1 MMIRRQKEQE
11 HMKNASVK
19 EMIRKQKLEAE
30 ERKEMVS
37 TRSEHVDWLLLNFVG
52 NSRKENVAEKSTDK

>member
-19 EMIRKQKLEAE
+19 EMIRKQKAEAE

-37 TRSEHVDWLLLNFVG
+37 KRSEHMDWLLLNFVG
-52 NSRKENVAEKSTDK
+52 TSRKENVAEKSTDK

>member
-52 NSRKENVAEKSTDK
+52 TSRKENVAEKSTDK